1 MGFEFFTIYWR
12 DMIRFVRFRAL
23 LFASLVQP
31 ALWMAFFG
39 IAMTGSF
46 DRFTSLAPL
55 PAGAVPVPYLTFMA
69 AGVMAL
75 TTLFTTLFGG
85 MGLLFDKLWGL
96 MREILAS
103 PAPRWHILFGIA
115 LSGIT
120 KSYIQVMILMV
131 FGLLIGVRFFV
142 GASLVQVAIAIA
154 GILLFVGIFALGFLF
169 LSSAISL
176 TMESPESMQAVMT
189 LLSLPLFFVSNA
201 LYPAES
207 FPPFLQAATALNPL
221 TYLVTGIRYFA
232 IGPDFWALS
241 HHYVYTPADV
251 CFAFLA
257 LALFAGVMFAL
268 ALRTINRAVVS

>member
-1 MGFEFFTIYWR
+1 MGHQYLAIYWR
-12 DMIRFVRFRAL
+12 DMLRFVRFRAL
-23 LFASLVQP
+23 LFSSLVQP

-39 IAMTGSF
+39 IAMTSSF
-46 DRFTSLAPL
+46 DRLSSLAPV
-55 PAGAVPVPYLTFMA
+55 PEGAIAIPYLTFMA

-103 PAPRWHILFGIA
+103 PAPRSHILFGIS

-120 KSYIQVMILMV
+120 KSFIQVIIIMA
-131 FGLLIGVRFFV
+131 FGLLLGVQFFV
-142 GASLVQVAIAIA
+142 GKGPAAIALSVT
-154 GILLFVGIFALGFLF
+154 GILLFVAVFAIGFLL
-169 LSSAISL
+169 LSSTIAI

-232 IGPDFWALS
+232 IGPDFFALG
-241 HHYVYTPADV
+241 HHYVYTATDV
-251 CFAFLA
+251 FSAFLA
-257 LALFAGVMFAL
+257 LAFFAAVMFAL
-268 ALRTINRAVVS
+268 ALRTINHAVVN

>member
-1 MGFEFFTIYWR
+1 MGHEFLTIYWR
-12 DMIRFVRFRAL
+12 DMLRFVRFRAL
-23 LFASLVQP
+23 LFSSLVQP

-39 IAMTGSF
+39 IAMTSSF
-46 DRFTSLAPL
+46 DRLSALAPV
-55 PAGAVPVPYLTFMA
+55 PEGAIAVPYLTFMA

-103 PAPRWHILFGIA
+103 PAPRSHILFGIS

-120 KSYIQVMILMV
+120 KSFIQVIIIMA
-131 FGLLIGVRFFV
+131 FGLLLGVQFFV
-142 GASLVQVAIAIA
+142 GKGAAAIVLSVI
-154 GILLFVGIFALGFLF
+154 GILLFVAVFAIGFLL
-169 LSSAISL
+169 LSSTIAI

-232 IGPDFWALS
+232 IGPDFFALG
-241 HHYVYTPADV
+241 HHYVYTATDV
-251 CFAFLA
+251 FSAFLA
-257 LALFAGVMFAL
+257 LAFFAAVMFAM
-268 ALRTINRAVVS
+268 ALRTINRAVVN